1 MNAVKLI
8 SESTGV
14 LATLFAMTGMTASS
28 IFLWFRPERFTAD
41 NWLSA
46 LLTCAGLV
54 GGVVAKRTIEN
65 TKLGKTGVG
74 DIDGAGNNRKDDN
87 NGG

>member
-28 IFLWFRPERFTAD
+28 VFLWFRPEKFTAD

-46 LLTCAGLV
+46 LATCAALV
-54 GGVVAKRTIEN
+54 GGVVVKRTVEN
-65 TKLGKTGVG
+65 TKLGKSGVG
-74 DIDGAGNNRKDDN
+74 DIDTAGNNRKDNN